1 MLNLSWND
9 IHGDCDLLAQEIQN
23 KFQESK
29 FDLIIGVSRGGLIP
43 ACILSHILDIPKV
56 LSIGLSSYN
65 KSKEQKSISCYQH
78 IQPHDLF
85 GKKILFV
92 DELCDSSSTL
102 KYLKDQY
109 GCFEDIDMHTAVLYV
124 KEKAW
129 FVPDYFVKK
138 VPQEEWI
145 KFPYE
150 TE

>member
-1 MLNLSWND
+1 MLNLTWND
-9 IHGDCDLLAQEIQN
+9 IHKDCEMLAAIIR
-23 KFQESK
+23 KPFQEPK

-85 GKKILFV
+85 GKKILFCDDLV
-92 DELCDSSSTL
+92 DGGNTL
-102 KYLKDQY
+102 KYLADQY
-109 GCFEDIDMHTAVLYV
+109 GCFSDIEMQTAVLYL
-124 KEKAW
+124 KKKSW
-129 FVPDYFVKK
+129 FVPDYFAKK

-150 TE
+150 LE

>member
-1 MLNLSWND
+1 MINLTWND
-9 IHGDCDLLAQEIQN
+9 IQKDCEMLAAVIR
-23 KFQESK
+23 KSFQEPK
-29 FDLIIGVSRGGLIP
+29 FDLIIGASRGGLIP

-92 DELCDSSSTL
+92 EDLADSGSTL

-124 KEKAW
+124 KEKSW
-129 FVPDYFVKK
+129 FVPDYFTKK
-138 VPQEEWI
+138 VPHEEWI

-150 TE
+150 LE